1 HDALSICYGEPDVLI
16 PVSVRTRSGGA
27 VSTACSWLHL
37 QERTPGSE
45 SPYAPIT
52 SRSAPQDRACDSRA
66 ALIGRPSASTLSNTT
81 STLCRDKF
89 LVSSSTERLVSI
101 TFSFVT
107 VTIRI
112 FFALS
117 RIGIESAIAR
127 AALRLKSHAITIV
140 LSSNGRGCSFSG
152 RIKVGFPDL
161 NMIASA
167 YH

>member
-1 HDALSICYGEPDVLI
+1 MATLAAKYLKVAKE
-16 PVSVRTRSGGA
+16 
-27 VSTACSWLHL
+27 
-37 QERTPGSE
+37 
-45 SPYAPIT
+45 
-52 SRSAPQDRACDSRA
+52 A
-66 ALIGRPSASTLSNTT
+66 ALAA
-81 STLCRDKF
+81 C
-89 LVSSSTERLVSI
+89 VSCETMHVEHDQPYLAIIETAARK
-101 TFSFVT
+101 SFVT

-117 RIGIESAIAR
+117 RIGIEAAIAR